1 MPTTLIV
8 CANASRARIF
18 TQRSLKDPLEE
29 IADLVNP
36 EARERA
42 EAFMTDESTAQRSA
56 DKSRHSVGQAT
67 TGSDYQP
74 HLTPHQVEAQKFAQ
88 EIATFLD
95 EAHNAGRFEK
105 LCVMASP
112 EFLGVLRKK
121 LSTRMGRVETTEVN
135 KDYTRESAQQLRE
148 RLVEMAKPH

>member
-1 MPTTLIV
+1 MATTFIV
-8 CANASRARIF
+8 AANASRARIF
-18 TQRSLKDPLEE
+18 SQASLRDPLEE

-36 EARERA
+36 EARER
-42 EAFMTDESTAQRSA
+42 EQDFMTDETMAQRSA
-56 DKSRHSVGQAT
+56 DRSRHSVGQPT

-74 HLTPHQVEAQKFAQ
+74 RTTPHQAEAQKFAQ

-95 EAHNAGRFEK
+95 DAHNAGRFDK

-112 EFLGVLRKK
+112 EFMGVLRQKFA
-121 LSTRMGRVETTEVN
+121 TRMGKVETMEIT

-148 RLVEMAKPH
+148 RLRELSPPH